1 MLAGK
6 RCRLPTLCAIVSA
19 LPALT
24 GSLLGLSQNQ
34 ALLLLFVVLPF
45 VLAALVIP
53 FVAWRHRGDPK
64 PIRTSDILAHGR
76 AGRAEVLSVRALG
89 SILDMRP
96 MVRFKLRVS
105 ADAGDPPFE
114 LEVVQSF
121 PRSVVADFRAGDEV
135 EIRLSEDR
143 SAGAIV
149 WGDGPPPSRSPDGR
163 GAGGA

>member
-1 MLAGK
+1 M
-6 RCRLPTLCAIVSA
+6 
-19 LPALT
+19 
-24 GSLLGLSQNQ
+24 
-34 ALLLLFVVLPF
+34 VLPF

-64 PIRTSDILAHGR
+64 PIRTSDILAHGLP
-76 AGRAEVLSVRALG
+76 GRAEVLSVRALG

-96 MVRFKLRVS
+96 MVRFQLRVS
-105 ADAGDPPFE
+105 AAGGDAPFQ

-121 PRSVVADFRAGDEV
+121 PRSVVAEFHAGDEV
-135 EIRLSEDR
+135 EIRLTDDR

-149 WGDGPPPSRSPDGR
+149 WGDGPPPSGSAGGR